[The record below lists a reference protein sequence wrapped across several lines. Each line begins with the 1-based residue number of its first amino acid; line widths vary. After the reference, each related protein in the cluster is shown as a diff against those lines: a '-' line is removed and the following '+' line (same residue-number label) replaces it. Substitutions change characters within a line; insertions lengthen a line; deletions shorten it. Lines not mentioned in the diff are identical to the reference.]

1 MSYVRAIRPATV
13 TVDPGAACPR
23 SWSATLA
30 ATPSSS
36 PTTLVHSARRNARLS
51 ANTVTETDRS
61 PLTASADRGV
71 LLTLQPAGA
80 VKPKPDPSTVSAAG
94 AALPPQP
101 AATSTAASS
110 SSRFG
115 APAAGKTDAATKRKD
130 GPRMART
137 SDKVRDSATSV
148 KPYVERALHDEQLRD
163 NVKNAFDSAR
173 AIYDELIG
181 NRGLVTTAG
190 RVATDKDI
198 QDQLRKTVEELR
210 TAADRLQG
218 KKQQHA
224 GRNSTLL
231 LIGI

>member
-1 MSYVRAIRPATV
+1 
-13 TVDPGAACPR
+13 
-23 SWSATLA
+23 
-30 ATPSSS
+30 
-36 PTTLVHSARRNARLS
+36 
-51 ANTVTETDRS
+51 
-61 PLTASADRGV
+61 
-71 LLTLQPAGA
+71 
-80 VKPKPDPSTVSAAG
+80 
-94 AALPPQP
+94 
-101 AATSTAASS
+101 
-110 SSRFG
+110 
-115 APAAGKTDAATKRKD
+115 
-130 GPRMART
+130 MART

-148 KPYVERALHDEQLRD
+148 KPYVERALHDEELRD

-173 AIYDELIG
+173 AIYEELIG

-231 LIGI
+231 LIGIALGILFNPATGPATRKFISDKLFGGDDFTYESSSPNGGS